1 MDQFSTFVNFITQH
15 WGLVALFLGL
25 VLACVAN
32 ELASRSFGVQ
42 SVEPQEAVYLI
53 NHQRALVVDTRQE
66 EAYASGHILG
76 SMNAPKTLLDSKL
89 DLLKKQLDMPIIVVC
104 ANGQE
109 SAKVINILKAQGFKI
124 LYKMQGGLQAWKEAD
139 LPLVKK

>member
-25 VLACVAN
+25 ILACIAN

-42 SVEPQEAVYLI
+42 SVGPQEAVYLI
-53 NHQRALVVDTRQE
+53 NHQRALIVDIRQE
-66 EAYASGHILG
+66 EAYANGHIMG
-76 SMNAPKTLLDSKL
+76 SMNAPRAALDSKL
-89 DLLKKQLDMPIIVVC
+89 NLLKKQLDIPIIVVC

-109 SAKVINILKAQGFKI
+109 SAKIVNILKTHGFKI